1 MGLGS
6 GIRDPE
12 KTYSGSRD
20 QKGTGSRIRNTAYR
34 NGFSR
39 RCKSLGRVTK
49 TVFRIRK
56 FFAFPDPQVTG
67 SYPDSDL
74 EPSIIK
80 QYVTDWKHSLKRL
93 LLYQFTKTS

>member
-1 MGLGS
+1 M
-6 GIRDPE
+6 
-12 KTYSGSRD
+12 
-20 QKGTGSRIRNTAYR
+20 
-34 NGFSR
+34 
-39 RCKSLGRVTK
+39 TK

-80 QYVTDWKHSLKRL
+80 QYVTDWKDSLKRL